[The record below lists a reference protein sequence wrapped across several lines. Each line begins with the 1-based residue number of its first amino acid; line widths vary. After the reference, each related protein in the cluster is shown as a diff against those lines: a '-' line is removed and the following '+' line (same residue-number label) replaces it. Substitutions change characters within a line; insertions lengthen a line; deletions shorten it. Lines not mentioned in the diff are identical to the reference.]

1 MFLFTPTVGYSMDP
15 TPKGLEGTI
24 WAAQLINFDDPR
36 WRNEDVLCGFCT
48 RESFEYLQELLD
60 DPANDDRSLEE
71 IKQAAG
77 HTILPISRGT

>member
-1 MFLFTPTVGYSMDP
+1 MDT
-15 TPKGLEGTI
+15 TPKGLEGTT
-24 WAAQLINFDDPR
+24 WAAKLINFDDPR

-77 HTILPISRGT
+77 HTILPISRVT